1 MYIWHVLEISFLAYR
16 RHLILK
22 FCNVLIEEKIEIH
35 VVMLYLIIII
45 YLILHI
51 LAMLWIVS
59 KEPPSPTL
67 DVPTLEDLLL
77 GEGYTGATDKIKWLK
92 TNLAISK
99 EKMELILFYVI
110 T

>member
-1 MYIWHVLEISFLAYR
+1 
-16 RHLILK
+16 
-22 FCNVLIEEKIEIH
+22 
-35 VVMLYLIIII
+35 MLYLIIII

-59 KEPPSPTL
+59 KEPPSSTL
-67 DVPTLEDLLL
+67 DVPTVEDLLL
-77 GEGYTGATDKIKWLK
+77 GEGYTGATYKIKWLK

-99 EKMELILFYVI
+99 EKIEQVDFTLFM